1 MLEPVHIEHGHA
13 KWLANI
19 REAFERD
26 IGQYRVFWEEYQHWC
41 QNEDTEPR
49 DIGMINY
56 TYRVKTATEPVQPET
71 VKEKSKS
78 KIETNTKMTL
88 GSLPSNN
95 MPGLSQYFHDIMLN
109 KNIHMPVSIF
119 DPTWIIQDSIFMKS
133 RSLKTS
139 CSTNIIS
146 YVGLPYVNEHRLT
159 PMQWSTRYDLMVKY
173 QEEKYDVL
181 DSQKDS
187 PIAPRL
193 KVHKENVLAIQ
204 AKCYGKWTPAMRYD
218 IAHRRNVWEN
228 RLPDGSM
235 ADVGM
240 LNEELADRA
249 KEDAKHFN
257 DYKYIDNPYAFGN
270 VMQHISPINGE
281 TYPENASWDSNTAL
295 IDTQADMLTG
305 RSLSSITNQPVSQ
318 PLARMSASGKVGGNG
333 FKGRHYN
340 PAFDRTSPLYDRNAT
355 HPAPYYNPN
364 HYTNPSP
371 TIYQND
377 FYQNT
382 RGGRGGGRGSAQRGG
397 RGWTAGR
404 GGGTCPAIGP
414 GSHDKS
420 MANKG
425 GEKSVEGA
433 ASGST

>member
-1 MLEPVHIEHGHA
+1 MAEPVHIEHGHA

-19 REAFERD
+19 REAFDRD
-26 IGQYRVFWEEYQHWC
+26 IGQYRVFREEYQFWC
-41 QNEDTEPR
+41 ENEETEPR
-49 DIGMINY
+49 DVGMMNY
-56 TYRVKTATEPVQPET
+56 TYEAKIDVQPVQSET

-78 KIETNTKMTL
+78 KIETNTKMIL
-88 GSLPSNN
+88 GTLPSNN
-95 MPGLSQYFHDIMLN
+95 MAGLSQYFHDIMIH
-109 KNIHMPVSIF
+109 KNVHMPVSIF
-119 DPTWIIQDSIFMKS
+119 DPTWIIQDSLFMKN

-139 CSTNIIS
+139 CSTNVIS
-146 YVGLPYVNEHRLT
+146 YVGLPYLNEYRLT

-173 QEEKYDVL
+173 QEEKYDIL
-181 DSQKDS
+181 EAQKDS

-281 TYPENASWDSNTAL
+281 TYPENASWDSSNAL
-295 IDTQADMLTG
+295 IDTQAEMLTG
-305 RSLSSITNQPVSQ
+305 RSLSSVTNRPITQ
-318 PLARMSASGKVGGNG
+318 PLMRTATSGKVAGNG
-333 FKGRHYN
+333 FKGRFYN
-340 PAFDRTSPLYDRNAT
+340 PVFDRTSPLFNPSAS
-355 HPAPYYNPN
+355 HPAPYYNPA
-364 HYTNPSP
+364 HYPHPNPSNYY
-371 TIYQND
+371 TESYQNP
-377 FYQNT
+377 
-382 RGGRGGGRGSAQRGG
+382 RGGRGGGRGSTQRGG
-397 RGWTAGR
+397 RGFTASR
-404 GGGTCPAIGP
+404 GSGTRPAIGP
-414 GSHDKS
+414 GSYDKS
-420 MANKG
+420 FAVRG
-425 GEKSVEGA
+425 GEKAGGSA
-433 ASGST
+433 PSGST